1 MAEARSTPRHPA
13 ELRVRGVRLVNEN
26 RANCSS
32 DSAAYRSIA
41 AKLGCSPSALR
52 GWCIQ
57 AERDAGVRPGL
68 RSADKA
74 RIKELE
80 RENRELRTA
89 NEILKKASAYFAQAE
104 LDRPLR
110 K

>member
-57 AERDAGVRPGL
+57 AERDAGVRPPDEAEAAFREQQCGL
-68 RSADKA
+68 EKA
-74 RIKELE
+74 
-80 RENRELRTA
+80 A
-89 NEILKKASAYFAQAE
+89 
-104 LDRPLR
+104 
-110 K
+110 